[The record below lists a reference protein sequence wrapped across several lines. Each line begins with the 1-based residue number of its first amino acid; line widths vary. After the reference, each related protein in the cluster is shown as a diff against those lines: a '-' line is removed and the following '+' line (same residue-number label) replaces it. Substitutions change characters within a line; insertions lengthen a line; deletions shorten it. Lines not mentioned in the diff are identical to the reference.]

1 MRSIDGKSEMFEN
14 HSNEKKELMKILQRK
29 DEKRR
34 RRKKMEAD
42 EKEATENIERKVKDI
57 KEEN

>member
-34 RRKKMEAD
+34 RIKKMEAD